1 MNVAQNIAGK
11 NLFNNISAAFYGHI
25 DIKMDHSIFSAIVG
39 TILKN
44 IIFAL
49 C

>member
-11 NLFNNISAAFYGHI
+11 NLFNIISTAFYGHI
-25 DIKMDHSIFSAIVG
+25 DIKMGHSIFTAIMG